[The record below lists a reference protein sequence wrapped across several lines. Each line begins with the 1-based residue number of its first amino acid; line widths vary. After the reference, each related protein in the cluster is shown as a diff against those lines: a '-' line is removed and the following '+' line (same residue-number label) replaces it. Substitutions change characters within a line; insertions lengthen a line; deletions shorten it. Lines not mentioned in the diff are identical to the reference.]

1 MAGRPRRED
10 IYNRLD
16 EAFDE
21 LRTRM
26 GGLPSPVEAEGIW
39 TTIWFEEAHHSTAI
53 EGNTLVL
60 KQVERLLAEGLAIG
74 DRELKE
80 YMEVRGYAN
89 AAQWGLR
96 PSS

>member
-1 MAGRPRRED
+1 MAGRPRRHD

-26 GGLPSPVEAEGIW
+26 GGLPNPVEAEGIW

-53 EGNTLVL
+53 EGNTGA
-60 KQVERLLAEGLAIG
+60 QAGRAAA
-74 DRELKE
+74 RRRR
-80 YMEVRGYAN
+80 RG
-89 AAQWGLR
+89 WR
-96 PSS
+96 